1 MKPNLEIEKSI
12 IEKDL
17 KKCFS
22 SYGDKLVYLK
32 QRWANESDYEDFD
45 EYKKII
51 KKIFKK
57 FRFNVEVIH
66 KDFHITLIHKVG
78 IWCTDIEVKSNC
90 LSYGFSKL
98 VYKGGNNGN
107 I

>member
-17 KKCFS
+17 KKCLS
-22 SYGDKLVYLK
+22 NYGNKLVYLK
-32 QRWANESDYEDFD
+32 QRWEDEQDYEDFN

-51 KKIFKK
+51 KSIFKK

-66 KDFHITLIHKVG
+66 EDFHIALIHKVG
-78 IWCTDIEVKSNC
+78 VWCTDIKIKSNSF
-90 LSYGFSKL
+90 SYGFSKL
-98 VYKGGNNGN
+98 VYKN
-107 I
+107 